1 MVEKGTMTDQVV
13 SDSSSVNFFNGNFEP
28 KNVGQKKYGSILEG
42 VMVENISQESGN
54 ISEPKI

>member
-28 KNVGQKKYGSILEG
+28 KNVGQKKYGNILEG